1 MARKIVVEFRYFDRS
16 ACSRCRATD
25 ENVEKTVRN
34 LRDALAEEGVKVE
47 LKTTR
52 LPASRL
58 AESNSVLVNGRDAEE
73 LVNGRTGARAT
84 ACRGCGGPLRVQGV
98 LLPREKVPPDSEGD
112 AARGNP
118 ESSGKKIS
126 KNAFFAAT

>member
-84 ACRGCGGPLRVQGV
+84 ACRGCGALLAGPCECRAYSY
-98 LLPREKVPPDSEGD
+98 R
-112 AARGNP
+112 
-118 ESSGKKIS
+118 GKKYRQIP
-126 KNAFFAAT
+126 KAMLREAIRKAAGKK